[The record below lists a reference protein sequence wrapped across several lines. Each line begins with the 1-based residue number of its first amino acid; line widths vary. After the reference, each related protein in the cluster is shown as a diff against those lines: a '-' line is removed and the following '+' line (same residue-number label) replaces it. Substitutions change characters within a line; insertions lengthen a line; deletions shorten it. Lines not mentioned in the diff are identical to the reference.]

1 MPSLPVH
8 AQRMPLS
15 QEGWAETPELI
26 FHPLGLI
33 LQPLSPPQ
41 RPLPPRWLPSLA
53 ACWLCDLRQTFTSLS
68 CFPPYLTG
76 RSEALW
82 EY

>member
-1 MPSLPVH
+1 MPSLPAH

-26 FHPLGLI
+26 FHPLGL
-33 LQPLSPPQ
+33 QPQSPTQ
-41 RPLPPRWLPSLA
+41 RSLPPPWLPSLA
-53 ACWLCDLRQTFTSLS
+53 ACWLCDLRQTLS
-68 CFPPYLTG
+68 CFPPHLTG
-76 RSEALW
+76 RIDALL

>member
-1 MPSLPVH
+1 MPSLPAH

-33 LQPLSPPQ
+33 
-41 RPLPPRWLPSLA
+41 
-53 ACWLCDLRQTFTSLS
+53 
-68 CFPPYLTG
+68 
-76 RSEALW
+76 
-82 EY
+82 